1 MFHPL
6 SCVQHAPASAKLKG
20 NEVSLTHARA
30 IIGFAAALAG
40 PHLVAGA
47 KFAKR
52 AAGHFGRRSAQRMV
66 SAAWTGFARRLARQ
80 LFVRLEGRNPRF
92 QRSDSFR
99 GFRQRFPDG
108 RFIKDFQNV

>member
-20 NEVSLTHARA
+20 NEVSLTHTQAL
-30 IIGFAAALAG
+30 IGSAATLAG

-52 AAGHFGRRSAQRMV
+52 AAGHFGRRSAQRV
-66 SAAWTGFARRLARQ
+66 VAAAWTGLARRLARQ

-92 QRSDSFR
+92 QRSDSLR